1 MANSVFAAGLGNTAL
16 VGAGAASARR
26 VSVVVPTCNR
36 ADKLR
41 RALASIRAVEGADLS
56 FEIIIGD
63 NGACPETP
71 VVAAEFGAL
80 HTRATVRGA
89 SASRNAAL
97 ALATGDYIAFLD
109 DDDAWL
115 DGHIRPHLAM
125 LDKRPDL
132 DGVIGQVRYAD
143 ESLRP
148 LNTGDWPDRHPGEG
162 NDLVRRMLS
171 GFFPQIGTVVVRASV
186 RDSSGGFDQQL
197 IGGEDLDWLMR
208 LAGRNALGFVET
220 PCILFSQRPVGDYDS
235 LQRLRIG
242 FDRKVFR
249 RHALRNWR
257 VWRSPLDYMRGYS
270 GTLMH
275 FFTYFVQVAYLSAAS
290 GERLR
295 ALGAIRTTLGIFP
308 LRALKHLMSDTQLRQ
323 ALITALFAWPMSHRL
338 QLPIWL
344 AILHV

>member
-1 MANSVFAAGLGNTAL
+1 M
-16 VGAGAASARR
+16 
-26 VSVVVPTCNR
+26 PTCNR
-36 ADKLR
+36 AEKLR
-41 RALASIRAVEGADLS
+41 RALASIRAIEGADLS
-56 FEIIIGD
+56 LEIIIGD
-63 NGACPETP
+63 NGDCPETP
-71 VVAAEFGAL
+71 ALAAEFGAL
-80 HTRATVRGA
+80 HARTTVKGA

-97 ALATGDYIAFLD
+97 ALATGAYIAFLD

-115 DGHIRPHLAM
+115 AGHIRPHLAL
-125 LDKRPDL
+125 LDQRADL

-143 ESLRP
+143 ERLRP

-171 GFFPQIGTVVVRASV
+171 GFFPQIGTVVVRAAV
-186 RDSSGGFDQQL
+186 RESSGGFDQRL

-208 LAGRNALGFVET
+208 LAGRNALGFVAT
-220 PCILFSQRPVGDYDS
+220 PSILFSQRPVGDYDA

-242 FDRKVFR
+242 YDRKVFR

-257 VWRSPLDYMRGYS
+257 VWRSPFDYMRAYS

-275 FFTYFVQVAYLSAAS
+275 FFTYFVQVASQSAAS
-290 GERLR
+290 GQRLR
-295 ALGAIRTTLGIFP
+295 ALGAIRTSLGIFP
-308 LRALKHLMSDTQLRQ
+308 GRGLKYLVTDTPLRQ
-323 ALITALFAWPMSHRL
+323 ALWMIVWPLSHRL